1 MNRNRIEIELITT
14 FTFHFTIICS
24 VHSNYSLAHWA
35 IRITD
40 PCGKNTSSS
49 DWLGLFLDG
58 VCVFWMKYKA
68 RTIYLE
74 WMILQEAYSLFWIHT
89 PLGVHLKSYLET
101 LKEWE
106 SDTKKD
112 LFLED
117 SNTLPPMESTWKL
130 SLPSLIHVY
139 PRSEKKS
146 SYIGAWFLRIDS
158 IVLVDSPCL
167 FVVIFLSH
175 IYSQFR
181 TQKKSK
187 LAFCCFKIKH
197 LCFQSVTGPLF
208 Q

>member
-1 MNRNRIEIELITT
+1 MNRNRIEIELITI

-24 VHSNYSLAHWA
+24 VHSNYSLVHWT
-35 IRITD
+35 IRIID

-58 VCVFWMKYKA
+58 VCVFWM
-68 RTIYLE
+68 
-74 WMILQEAYSLFWIHT
+74 
-89 PLGVHLKSYLET
+89 KSYLET

-167 FVVIFLSH
+167 LVVIFLSH

>member
-1 MNRNRIEIELITT
+1 MNRNRTDIELITT

-24 VHSNYSLAHWA
+24 VHSNYSLAHWT

-117 SNTLPPMESTWKL
+117 SNTLPPMESIENYLYPVSYMYILGQKRNRVILGLDSWE
-130 SLPSLIHVY
+130 LIALFWL
-139 PRSEKKS
+139 
-146 SYIGAWFLRIDS
+146 IA
-158 IVLVDSPCL
+158 LVCL
-167 FVVIFLSH
+167 
-175 IYSQFR
+175 
-181 TQKKSK
+181 
-187 LAFCCFKIKH
+187 
-197 LCFQSVTGPLF
+197 
-208 Q
+208 